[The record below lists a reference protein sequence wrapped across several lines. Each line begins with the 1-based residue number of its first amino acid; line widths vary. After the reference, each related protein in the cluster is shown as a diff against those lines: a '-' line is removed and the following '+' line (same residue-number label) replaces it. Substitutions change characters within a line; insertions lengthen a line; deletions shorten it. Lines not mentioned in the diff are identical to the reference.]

1 MTPLQCRT
9 LKRFCCFSV
18 RSQALQY
25 ARWLRRDAPKPSGPL
40 FNSFQDITGPLLR
53 NAANNLLGRL
63 QTSAN
68 SVLAPKSTVETT
80 DPFLSLVNKFT
91 NDPAP
96 KETSLFDGFSSGKLP
111 GIAPI
116 PVPGFPGPQEVPQI
130 PGVNTIPGLDSFN
143 YLVGQ
148 LLPQSVLP
156 MNHLLGGTLNRV
168 FPKTA
173 PKNLAQGIFQKIA
186 PDAARLSV
194 ESMMGRWFQ
203 VITSPHVLREAC
215 AVSHF
220 GALTNNTYSATFT
233 ILKFYREGNID
244 GPPRFS
250 LGYGFK
256 IGENGTFNIHN
267 SNSPDTEPF
276 TVVKVGPLNDHNQY
290 DYAIVSNWVKFPV
303 FVIARNPERF
313 QRWYMRE
320 VLEYLE
326 KEKYINF
333 ITKALNLIAPVDYAE
348 CQYTPTFSSAG

>member
-1 MTPLQCRT
+1 MQGFGEPRLLNLGNQVST

-25 ARWLRRDAPKPSGPL
+25 ARWPGFRLRRDAPKTTGPL
-40 FNSFQDITGPLLR
+40 FNSFQDITGPLLK
-53 NAANNLLGRL
+53 NAANNLLSRL
-63 QTSAN
+63 QTSAD
-68 SVLAPKSTVETT
+68 T
-80 DPFLSLVNKFT
+80 
-91 NDPAP
+91 
-96 KETSLFDGFSSGKLP
+96 ETSLFDGFSSGKLP

-148 LLPQSVLP
+148 LLPQS
-156 MNHLLGGTLNRV
+156 
-168 FPKTA
+168 TA